1 MRKVFSDSLIASFV
15 IFLCV
20 LPMFLTNL
28 QPFSI
33 GNDYFFNLGTG
44 MPFNAETLEFPV
56 QFAEEA
62 KNRCIET
69 DAHCINYKNVLSSD
83 LPFNYPIMSLMGLLI
98 EPVDDFINHVQKIGI
113 AAGWIGLLASLLII
127 FIVGITSNIPI
138 RIFCFLWIVA
148 ALRFCLNFKSIPSN
162 PLIYLPLQKVA
173 LLGAISFTLANSKFL
188 REYCCKFLLT
198 FYGMVFFFISLV
210 GLFTFT
216 PYGTGSFLIL
226 CFFVFWATALKES
239 GDLNWLGLLVGLVAV
254 VAAHSDIFWLGLLPI
269 PRGNLLLLLSV
280 MLPVILLKPK
290 SRICWLIF
298 LLLFFHVSVTCLLA
312 FLIFL
317 TELIVFLFKKRTSQ
331 LLFASFFLLIISFGI
346 AHFQSGF
353 SSIDIELFFN
363 SISKFVLSH
372 KTESLKLVL
381 SSLTQGLLLFFF
393 GIALLTFPKN
403 GRWDAV
409 SKVTLMMALLQTL
422 SLLSNLLKI
431 AGVETLTPGLASI
444 ILAPDYL
451 SPQLHTVVLIT
462 VCAELF
468 VKRKEFQPIK
478 FPTSFR
484 INISIIA
491 VSFLVWGFGES
502 PYSSDISSVMSE
514 RVKALKANSNL
525 YELSG
530 ADEIYLI
537 TDTRQANDPLEYL
550 SMLKYRVR
558 LRNGLIDRSKSKIEV
573 VPAP

>member
-1 MRKVFSDSLIASFV
+1 MY
-15 IFLCV
+15 
-20 LPMFLTNL
+20 LTYL

-33 GNDYFFNLGTG
+33 TNDYLFNLGTG
-44 MPFNAETLEFPV
+44 MPLNTETLEFPV

-98 EPVDDFINHVQKIGI
+98 EPVDSFINHVQKIGI
-113 AAGWIGLLASLLII
+113 AAGWIGLLASLLFI
-127 FIVGITSNIPI
+127 FLVGITSNIPI

-148 ALRFCLNFKSIPSN
+148 ALKFGFNSQSIARN
-162 PLIYLPLQKVA
+162 PFIDLPLQMGA
-173 LLGAISFTLANSKFL
+173 LLGAISFILVKSKFL

-198 FYGMVFFFISLV
+198 FYGMVFSFISLV
-210 GLFTFT
+210 GVFTFT
-216 PYGTGSFLIL
+216 PNVTGIFLIL

-239 GDLNWLGLLVGLVAV
+239 GDLNWLGLLVGFVAV
-254 VAAHSDIFWLGLLPI
+254 VAARTDLFWLGLLPI

-280 MLPVILLKPK
+280 MLPVVLLRPK

-298 LLLFFHVSVTCLLA
+298 FLLFFHVSVTCLLA

-317 TELIVFLFKKRTSQ
+317 TELIVFLFKKHTSQ

-346 AHFQSGF
+346 SHIQSGF

-363 SISKFVLSH
+363 SISKFILSH
-372 KTESLKLVL
+372 KTESLKLFL
-381 SSLTQGLLLFFF
+381 PYLFRGLLLFSF

-403 GRWDAV
+403 ARWDAV
-409 SKVTLMMALLQTL
+409 SKVTLMMALFQIF
-422 SLLSNLLKI
+422 SLLSNLLKS

-451 SPQLHTVVLIT
+451 APPLHTVALMT

-468 VKRKEFQPIK
+468 VKRKEVQPIK
-478 FPTSFR
+478 FLTSFR

-491 VSFLVWGFGES
+491 VSFLVWGFGKS
-502 PYSSDISSVMSE
+502 PYSSDISYVISE
-514 RVKALKANSNL
+514 RGKALTANSNL
-525 YELSG
+525 YQISG
-530 ADEIYLI
+530 ADEVYLI

-558 LRNGLIDRSKSKIEV
+558 LRNRLFDRSKSRIEI
-573 VPAP
+573 VPPL